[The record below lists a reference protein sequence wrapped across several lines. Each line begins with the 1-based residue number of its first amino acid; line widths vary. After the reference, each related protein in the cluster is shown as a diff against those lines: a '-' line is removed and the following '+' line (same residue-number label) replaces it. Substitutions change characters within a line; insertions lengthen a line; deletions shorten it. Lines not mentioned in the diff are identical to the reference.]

1 MKKLFLL
8 IMLCASFYANA
19 QYITTHAKNDFSKQ
33 TDGIYYY
40 LPRNVL
46 RIDIM
51 VEQTDYHKGPLAEYA
66 EQMLGVYDYIR
77 TDGVSYSIKDIKIST
92 ITQPDPNLCF
102 QVYVEDKNRD
112 ASPLNFNFTP
122 DGVITSFGYRDDMI
136 PADVGLKEKE
146 EHPKEKRPHE
156 KDLFPKKD
164 EEVSFIK
171 ILMNP
176 DNEDEN
182 SGLRQLT
189 LEEQAVI
196 AVDNINR
203 IQQAYYD
210 LVTGYQ
216 EVNYGNTMKFMVQK
230 TLELKNEYECLFTG
244 KTSKRIIKETIY
256 ITPEPGQET
265 VNVARF
271 SSSDGLL
278 PVNAKKGEIIKMQF
292 KNENNF
298 KDVNYLTDEAIKT
311 SNFNNK
317 LLYRIPRNTT
327 VDILLDNEVLA
338 SKQVKISQFGV
349 ILSCV
354 MNKMKIKFDPN
365 TGQIISIS
373 RE

>member
-1 MKKLFLL
+1 
-8 IMLCASFYANA
+8 
-19 QYITTHAKNDFSKQ
+19 
-33 TDGIYYY
+33 
-40 LPRNVL
+40 
-46 RIDIM
+46 
-51 VEQTDYHKGPLAEYA
+51 
-66 EQMLGVYDYIR
+66 
-77 TDGVSYSIKDIKIST
+77 
-92 ITQPDPNLCF
+92 
-102 QVYVEDKNRD
+102 
-112 ASPLNFNFTP
+112 
-122 DGVITSFGYRDDMI
+122 
-136 PADVGLKEKE
+136 
-146 EHPKEKRPHE
+146 
-156 KDLFPKKD
+156 
-164 EEVSFIK
+164 
-171 ILMNP
+171 
-176 DNEDEN
+176 
-182 SGLRQLT
+182 
-189 LEEQAVI
+189 
-196 AVDNINR
+196 
-203 IQQAYYD
+203 
-210 LVTGYQ
+210 
-216 EVNYGNTMKFMVQK
+216 MKFMVQK

-244 KTSKRIIKETIY
+244 KTSRRIIKETIY

-327 VDILLDNEVLA
+327 VEILLDNEVLA